1 MCAVTNFRVRHLPS
15 VKRTPARFY
24 FVKSYPFFNP
34 PSAFRPISENLPDRG
49 GLTRGNILSY
59 LQSNQCHCAE
69 KNRDDKE
76 SHHNLGLEQ
85 ALLLVVVMQ
94 GRHQ

>member
-49 GLTRGNILSY
+49 GLTPGIFY
-59 LQSNQCHCAE
+59 LIFKVTNVSAQSKIDTI
-69 KNRDDKE
+69 KNRITI
-76 SHHNLGLEQ
+76 
-85 ALLLVVVMQ
+85 LVSNKPFFW
-94 GRHQ
+94 